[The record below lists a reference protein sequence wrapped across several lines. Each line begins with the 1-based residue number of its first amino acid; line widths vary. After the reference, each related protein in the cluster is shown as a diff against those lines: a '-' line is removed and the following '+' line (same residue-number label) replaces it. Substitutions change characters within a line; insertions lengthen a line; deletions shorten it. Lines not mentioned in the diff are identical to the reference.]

1 MNQCTCVKS
10 GIQFSK
16 QIFTMHHQQQTIQHI
31 VRFEGIGLHTGKKVK
46 VTLTPMPMD
55 TGIQFQRVDLPDQ
68 PCIEASVAYVV
79 GTERGTVLAKEQAR
93 VATVEHLLAAIVGLE
108 IDNICVQL
116 DGPEVPDLDGSALAF
131 VELLLEAG
139 RLQQEAPRTFFS
151 LKKKFVYDD
160 PDTGSHYE
168 VYPDTNYSLQVTLA
182 YNRWPIGHQYA
193 HLATLVH
200 FKEEIAAARTFTYL
214 DEVVALYRKGLLQ
227 GGDPA
232 KAVIFSE
239 HSDNTECLQQ
249 VAQLSGKKIESLVL
263 PTNPSSL
270 RYINEPARHK
280 LLDLIGDVALLGRP
294 LQGKLIAHMPG
305 HGANIPF
312 VAALQKH
319 LLRQEAKGAPICD
332 LEAPPLFDVKQ
343 ISSMLP
349 HRYPFQL
356 VDKIMELGSSH
367 VIGVKNVTMNEPFFQ
382 GHFPGT
388 PVMPGVLQVEALAQT
403 GGLLV
408 LHKVPDP
415 AEYLTYFL
423 SIDGC
428 KFRRMVVPGDT
439 LVLHCV
445 LLSAIKFSTTEKQS
459 IGIAKVKGRIFVGE
473 HLVCEAV
480 LLAQIVKQHE

>member
-1 MNQCTCVKS
+1 MQC
-10 GIQFSK
+10 
-16 QIFTMHHQQQTIQHI
+16 QQQTIQHI
-31 VRFEGIGLHTGKKVK
+31 VRFEGIGLHTGSKVK
-46 VTLTPMPMD
+46 VTLAPMPMH

-79 GTERGTVLAKEQAR
+79 ATERGTVLAKEQAR

-168 VYPDTNYSLQVTLA
+168 VYPDTDYSLQVTIA

-193 HLATLVH
+193 DLPTLAH

-232 KAVIFSE
+232 KSVIFSD
-239 HSDNTECLQQ
+239 HADHTAFLKQ
-249 VAQLSGKKIESLVL
+249 VTQLVGTKIENLV
-263 PTNPSSL
+263 TSANPSSL
-270 RYINEPARHK
+270 RYMNEPARHK

-294 LQGKLIAHMPG
+294 LRGKLVAHKPG
-305 HGANIPF
+305 HGPNIGF
-312 VAALQKH
+312 VTALKKYLCIQEQK
-319 LLRQEAKGAPICD
+319 GVPICD
-332 LEAPPLFDVKQ
+332 IQAAPLFDVKQ

-356 VDKIMELGSSH
+356 VDKIMELGPAH

-382 GHFPGT
+382 GHFPGA

-415 AEYLTYFL
+415 ARYLTYFL

-439 LVLHCV
+439 LVLHCA
-445 LLSAIKFSTTEKQS
+445 LLSPIKFSATEKQS

-480 LLAQIVKQHE
+480 LLAQIVKRHE